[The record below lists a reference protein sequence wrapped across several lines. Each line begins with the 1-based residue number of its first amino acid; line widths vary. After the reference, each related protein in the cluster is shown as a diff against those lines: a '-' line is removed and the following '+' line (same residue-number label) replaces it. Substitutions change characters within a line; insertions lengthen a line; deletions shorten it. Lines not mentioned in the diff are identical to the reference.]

1 MERDR
6 EAFSSD
12 LAMLKTGPG
21 RLIRGGVNASAAG
34 GRANCHMCA
43 RDPARRHADGG
54 SNARARYMYGYLRN
68 AKRSQLYTHSHG
80 RGLPLAPGDKT
91 GQPRDKTG
99 YPRIRD
105 STYNCIH
112 CVLPLLH
119 ACPRR
124 PESGSPIVAQNGR
137 PGEKRR
143 ASSRAARQICAR
155 SPSHVM
161 SMPCSCVRIPGR
173 SGTHA
178 DCSDSISYRI
188 LSTDP

>member
-34 GRANCHMCA
+34 GSANCHMCA
-43 RDPARRHADGG
+43 RDPATCRRRFK
-54 SNARARYMYGYLRN
+54 RASEVHVRVSPERKLKVS
-68 AKRSQLYTHSHG
+68 ALYTHSHG